1 MTASPA
7 VKSHERG
14 MDGTGR
20 VADASYMF
28 RFQTGDNPETPALRP
43 SQCLRVGVAGN
54 GAPPAPLLPGV
65 WQECGTD
72 LTVAK
77 VHGKS
82 SRLVK

>member
-1 MTASPA
+1 MTASQA

-14 MDGTGR
+14 MDGTGCG
-20 VADASYMF
+20 ADASSMF
-28 RFQTGDNPETPALRP
+28 RFKKGDNPETPALRP

-77 VHGKS
+77 VHRKS
-82 SRLVK
+82 SGLVK